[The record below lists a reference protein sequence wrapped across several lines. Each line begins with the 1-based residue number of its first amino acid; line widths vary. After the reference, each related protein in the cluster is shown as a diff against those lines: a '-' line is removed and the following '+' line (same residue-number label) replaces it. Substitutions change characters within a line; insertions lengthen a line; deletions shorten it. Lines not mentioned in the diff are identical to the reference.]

1 MNPLKRLHEFGQS
14 VYLDEISRQ
23 LIEGG
28 TLDTLINRDGLH
40 GVTSNPAIFE
50 KAIAQSTDYDDLISQ
65 LAASGKGVEELYE
78 ALVVGD
84 IQDAADMFRELY
96 DSSGGEYGYVSL
108 EVSPELALDTAA
120 TIAEAR
126 RLWAAVER
134 PNVFIKVP
142 ATVAGLPAITQLIGE
157 GINVNVTLLFSLSR
171 YQAVAEAYLQGLE
184 ARLDAGERISG
195 VTSVAS
201 FFLSRIDTMIDPLL
215 DEIAEGGGDKAGIAR
230 SLRGETAVASAK
242 KAYQTYKE
250 LFTAPRFEALRAE
263 GAGPQKLLW
272 ASTST
277 KDPSYSDVKYVEPLI
292 GPETINTMPRET
304 MDAYRDHGRPEERLE
319 EGADQAAEALDQ
331 LGHVGI
337 DLNEIA
343 QRLEAEGVD
352 KFVEPHRSLLKTL
365 AETLEEMPA

>member
-250 LFTAPRFEALRAE
+250 LFAAPRFEALRAE

-319 EGADQAAEALDQ
+319 EGADQAAEVLDQ